1 MHNVQ
6 KERRKRRRETFKE
19 IMTRILQNLVT
30 ILIYISTMVN
40 KRNHGKQIYIL
51 TYHSENTKSKT
62 RRKNLESSKREKK
75 VYRVQEHLR
84 KINI

>member
-1 MHNVQ
+1 
-6 KERRKRRRETFKE
+6 
-19 IMTRILQNLVT
+19 
-30 ILIYISTMVN
+30 MVN

-84 KINI
+84 KINIWLLEETKKLEDSGMTYSKG